1 MRLNL
6 HIPYDSRYLSDLRR
20 FVWRALRPL
29 ELSEITLNQL
39 VLAVDEVC
47 SNLIVH
53 VPAAA
58 TDRIAIE
65 IIVQDEWL
73 TIEIVDTS
81 GRSTFD
87 MKEYVP
93 PRIQALIRSR
103 RKGGLGLRLVRSIMD
118 KVDVFEREGCRVWRL
133 QKALVSEKAS

>member
-6 HIPYDSRYLSDLRR
+6 NIPYDSRYLSDLRR
-20 FVWRALRPL
+20 FVWRALHSL
-29 ELSEITLNQL
+29 ALSEITLNQL

-53 VPAAA
+53 VPAAS
-58 TDRIAIE
+58 TDRIWVE
-65 IIVQDEWL
+65 IILKEDLL

-81 GRSTFD
+81 GRSAFD
-87 MKEYVP
+87 VKAYTP

>member
-47 SNLIVH
+47 SNLIIH

-58 TDRIAIE
+58 TDRIAVE

-118 KVDVFEREGCRVWRL
+118 VFEREGCRVWRL

>member
-47 SNLIVH
+47 SNLIIH

-58 TDRIAIE
+58 TDRIAVE